1 MINRILWAISKV
13 DDINKTQEYVKQL
26 AKNFN
31 AKVFV
36 INVIPDYQNFNYSVK
51 EEEKIKISDWV
62 NNTLIPSGNDLLIGI
77 AKDLEKEG
85 INCEVKVEQGIP
97 SQAIIDAAKSFEVD
111 LIVVG
116 KGRSGNNSLL
126 GGTALK
132 IIRRSDTPVLCVNN
146 KKFNNFKDIL
156 VPYKLDY
163 LAKNNVNY
171 SLKFAKPFNSNIHSL
186 YVVEVDEE
194 ITPKHIIQ
202 LFKEVSETE
211 LREMLSDDN
220 LYSDIGIGVEVDYNA
235 WTGIINY
242 ANKHNSDLIIM
253 NTHEQQDKY
262 SDFLGSITGK
272 VIQEAPCPVLTMKP
286 VK

>member
-1 MINRILWAISKV
+1 M
-13 DDINKTQEYVKQL
+13 
-26 AKNFN
+26 
-31 AKVFV
+31 
-36 INVIPDYQNFNYSVK
+36 
-51 EEEKIKISDWV
+51 
-62 NNTLIPSGNDLLIGI
+62 LIGI

-116 KGRSGNNSLL
+116 KGRSGNNTLL

-132 IIRRSDTPVLCVNN
+132 IIRRSDTPVLCVSN

-163 LAKNNVNY
+163 SSNNTVNY
-171 SLKFAKPFNSNIHSL
+171 SVNFAKHFNSNIHSL

-211 LREMLSDDN
+211 LRKMLSDDN

-242 ANKHNSDLIIM
+242 AKKHNSDLIIM

-286 VK
+286 VH